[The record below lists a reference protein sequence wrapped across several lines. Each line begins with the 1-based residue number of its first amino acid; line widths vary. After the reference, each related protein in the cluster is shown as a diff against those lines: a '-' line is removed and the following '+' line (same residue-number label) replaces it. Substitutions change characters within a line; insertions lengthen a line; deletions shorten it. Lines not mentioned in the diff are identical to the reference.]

1 MPNAAGVVT
10 VVSLGAVHNDHGV
23 LGTAAVGQEVPSDA
37 VVASRPDAEGAG
49 ACKEGDAAP
58 SRVSEWPAPL
68 RAAPIQKREKVRMLK
83 LKYWISLW
91 GRWDLAI
98 RNNQEKMGRWG
109 VVEEVMY
116 WGRRGGGNL
125 ANLSLTFTS

>member
-1 MPNAAGVVT
+1 MDIDIKVVVGTEPPHHIAVQDLPVVPNAAGVVT

-68 RAAPIQKREKVRMLK
+68 RAA
-83 LKYWISLW
+83 
-91 GRWDLAI
+91 
-98 RNNQEKMGRWG
+98 
-109 VVEEVMY
+109 
-116 WGRRGGGNL
+116 
-125 ANLSLTFTS
+125 